1 LITNSQLSRSVT
13 TKRRGATVFF
23 MVIERYKNRDA
34 KAVYARFR
42 GHGRMMPEGLKY
54 EFEILPVMTSAEAMV
69 AALKDEPPVAG

>member
-54 EFEILPVMTSAEAMV
+54 EFEILPVMTSAEAVV
-69 AALKDEPPVAG
+69 AALKDEPPGAG